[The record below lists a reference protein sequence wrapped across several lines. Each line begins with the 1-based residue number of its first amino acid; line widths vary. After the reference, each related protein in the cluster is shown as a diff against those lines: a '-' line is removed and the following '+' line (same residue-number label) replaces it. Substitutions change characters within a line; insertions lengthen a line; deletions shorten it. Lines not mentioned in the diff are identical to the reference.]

1 MKIRLNIDKERFNS
15 KPKGQQTIGAIRN
28 RLCSP
33 ASIREIDADR
43 LSIAVSQGRTFTPAE
58 MTGTKGDSWKGQQV
72 ICADID
78 NDSGTKDENDKP
90 IMIDNP
96 MTPEE
101 AAKAM
106 LQYGIDPYFMYST
119 FSSRADWPKFRV
131 VLILDEAIT
140 DPKEAETITTR
151 FTGIFNRAIPHCA
164 DTSIYDNARLLFGGR
179 ADSIMY
185 ESKVIT
191 PLGTLRTLPEPPQD
205 DNEADNPPPQ
215 QITKPKGTDS
225 NKKGMGGSYEALLD
239 QFEADKATFDLVGY
253 VHQTTSSRPHRI
265 GAKTFYNPCPI
276 CGHNDCFNVT
286 GALWHCFSTNH
297 TGINSGTIIQYLMA
311 KDKLEYGNACDIF
324 KFDIMRYD
332 REEWKKAWIESQ
344 RGTSEETFDWDAII
358 DTDDTE
364 EDPNTEQEPADEPPQ
379 DNTAHLQ
386 EQGDPAQMKDQ
397 KQERKPANSVD
408 LMAQFLQRAEAG
420 VYKPMPT
427 GIPVLDAALDGGLL
441 KQTLVV
447 IGAAPGMGK
456 SVFAHQLVEQIAEVG
471 TADTLY
477 YSLEMST
484 DQMMARTLARLTG
497 IPQNRIMKLYELTEE
512 EKALVYSEA
521 QQFSSTTA
529 EHIAFNPPDEEG
541 KNSGSAFIQKIYES
555 MKIEARLRDLSK
567 PLITVIDY
575 LQYVQDGSQKM
586 EEVET
591 LKTALKMFKDFAIHT
606 NGIVIVIVA
615 NSRDANKR
623 GTATQSDARDTSGI
637 EYTADVQMGINY
649 VLELAGKD
657 VKNIDS
663 FEKQLNK
670 MPPDRAEFIRNQRVI
685 TITKNRFGKMGRIYA
700 TFDGATSQFI
710 DFTAVHPKDQVFE
723 YEEEE
728 EE

>member
-1 MKIRLNIDKERFNS
+1 MKIRLNIDTQRFDS

-43 LSIAVSQGRTFTPAE
+43 LIIAVSQGRTFTPAE
-58 MTGTKGDSWKGQQV
+58 MTGTRGDSWKGQQV

-78 NDSGTKDENDKP
+78 NDSGMKDENGNKV
-90 IMIDNP
+90 MIDHP
-96 MTPEE
+96 LTPAGAVE
-101 AAKAM
+101 AMFK
-106 LQYGIDPYFMYST
+106 YGIDPYFMYYT
-119 FSSRADWPKFRV
+119 FSSRTDWPKFRI
-131 VLILDEAIT
+131 VLILDEVIT
-140 DPKEAETITTR
+140 DPQEAADLTAR
-151 FTGIFNRAIPHCA
+151 FIGIFNKAVPHCA
-164 DTSIYDNARLLFGGR
+164 DISAYDNARLFFGGR
-179 ADSIMY
+179 ADSVMY
-185 ESKVIT
+185 ESQVVT

-205 DNEADNPPPQ
+205 DNEADNPRPQ

-225 NKKGMGGSYEALLD
+225 NKKGLGGSYEALLD

-253 VHQTTSSRPHRI
+253 VHQTTSSRPHRT

-297 TGINSGTIIQYLMA
+297 TGIKGGTVIDYLMA
-311 KDKLEYGNACDIF
+311 KDNLEYGNACDMF

-344 RGTSEETFDWDAII
+344 RGTSAETFDWDAII
-358 DTDDTE
+358 DDAE

-386 EQGDPAQMKDQ
+386 EQGGTEQVKDQ
-397 KQERKPANSVD
+397 QQERRPANSVD

-420 VYKPMPT
+420 VYKPMAT
-427 GIPVLDAALDGGLL
+427 GIPVLDAALNGGLL

-497 IPQNRIMKLYELTEE
+497 IPQDRIMKLYELTEE

-575 LQYVQDGSQKM
+575 LQYVQDGSRKM

-591 LKTALKMFKDFAIHT
+591 LKAALKVFKDFAIKT
-606 NGIVIVIVA
+606 NSIVIVIVA

-637 EYTADVQMGINY
+637 EYTADVQLSLNY
-649 VLELAGKD
+649 VLSLAGDK
-657 VKNIDS
+657 VKNTEQ
-663 FEKQLNK
+663 FEYALSK
-670 MPPDRAEFIRNQRVI
+670 MPPDKAEFIRSQRVI
-685 TITKNRFGKMGRIYA
+685 TITKNRFGKLGRIYA

-710 DFTAVHPKDQVFE
+710 DFSAVHPKDQAFE

>member
-1 MKIRLNIDKERFNS
+1 MKIRLNIDTQRFDS

-28 RLCSP
+28 RLCSS

-78 NDSGTKDENDKP
+78 NDNGNKVMIDKP
-90 IMIDNP
+90 L
-96 MTPEE
+96 TPAGAVE
-101 AAKAM
+101 AMFK
-106 LQYGIDPYFMYST
+106 YGIDPYFMYNT
-119 FSSRADWPKFRV
+119 FSNRADWPKFRV

-140 DPKEAETITTR
+140 DPKEAADLSAR
-151 FTGIFNRAIPHCA
+151 FIGIFNKAVPHCA
-164 DTSIYDNARLLFGGR
+164 DTSTYENARLFFGGS
-179 ADSIMY
+179 ADSVMY
-185 ESKVIT
+185 ESKVVT

-215 QITKPKGTDS
+215 QITKPQETDS

-239 QFEADKATFDLVGY
+239 QFEADKATFDLAGY
-253 VHQTTSSRPHRI
+253 VQQTTSSRPHRI
-265 GAKTFYNPCPI
+265 GAKTFFNPCPI

-286 GALWHCFSTNH
+286 GALWHCFSDNH
-297 TGINSGTIIQYLMA
+297 TGIKGGTVIDYLMA
-311 KDKLEYGNACDIF
+311 KDNLEYGNACDMF

-332 REEWKKAWIESQ
+332 REEWKKAWIENQ
-344 RGTSEETFDWDAII
+344 RKPLEWDAII
-358 DTDDTE
+358 DDAE
-364 EDPNTEQEPADEPPQ
+364 EDHNTEQEPADEPPQ
-379 DNTAHLQ
+379 DNTDHLQ
-386 EQGDPAQMKDQ
+386 EQGEPAQMKDQ
-397 KQERKPANSVD
+397 QQERRPANSVD
-408 LMAQFLQRAEAG
+408 LMAQFLQRAEARF
-420 VYKPMPT
+420 YEPMPT
-427 GIPVLDAALDGGLL
+427 GIPVLDAVLNGGLI

-456 SVFAHQLVEQIAEVG
+456 SVFAQQLVEQIAEVG

-484 DQMMARTLARLTG
+484 DQMLARTLARRTG
-497 IPQNRIMKLYELTEE
+497 IPQDKVMKLYELTEE

-521 QQFSSTTA
+521 QHFTSTTA
-529 EHIAFNPPDEEG
+529 NHIAFNPADKDG
-541 KNSGSAFIQKIYES
+541 KHSGSAFIQKICES

-575 LQYVQDGSQKM
+575 LQIVQDETHKM

-591 LKTALKMFKDFAIHT
+591 LKTALKVFKDFAIHT

-637 EYTADVQMGINY
+637 EYTADVQIGINY
-649 VLELAGKD
+649 VLELAGK
-657 VKNIDS
+657 IGS
-663 FEKQLNK
+663 AQNK
-670 MPPDRAEFIRNQRVI
+670 MEKFEQLLSAMPDDKVEFIRSQRVI
-685 TITKNRFGKMGRIYA
+685 TITKNRFGKLGRIYA

-710 DFTAVHPKDQVFE
+710 DFTTVHPNNQTL
-723 YEEEE
+723 
-728 EE
+728 